1 MEHVKKKTGHIAED
15 GTCRDDSMGAT
26 YADSQ
31 EALSGEQS
39 ETLSE
44 PQERNS
50 GNDFMALYEE
60 SLKDFQEGSIIGGEI
75 VQVDEEYAVVD
86 IGYKTEGRI
95 SLSEFRDSA
104 GGVNLK
110 LGDKIEVV
118 LIRREDENG
127 DIVLSKEKAES
138 IKRWDEIQ
146 GIYGDGST
154 IKGKIISR
162 VRGGFSVDVGV
173 RAFLPAS
180 QVDRAPGRNVYEL
193 IGTEH
198 EFKVVKYDKRR
209 WNVVLSQRAVV
220 EAEREVQRRQRLET
234 LKQGDIIEGKVKNIL
249 HFGLFVDLG
258 GIDGLVHISD
268 ITWGKAGN
276 PTEGYQIGEQVKV
289 KVLDI
294 DRERQRISLG
304 IKQLTSDPWTHAQER
319 YPLGSKVKGTIADLK
334 KYGAFVKLEEGI
346 EGLVHTSEMSWTEK
360 IYHPSRILNIGD
372 TVEVMVVDIDAA
384 KRQISLSMKRLEP
397 NPWDSVAEHYPVGAV
412 IEGEIKNVSEF
423 GLFIGIDKGIDGLVH
438 ISDISWTKTPAHPS
452 EIYKK
457 GQWVKAVVLDI
468 DKVNRRFSLGIKQL
482 TTDPWDNVAERYKR
496 GTEVTGVVKNIA
508 DFGVFAE
515 LEDGVVALMRVSE
528 IPRKRGEDPLSR
540 FEVGG
545 VIKATVN
552 AVQQEE
558 RKISLTMRKLRQ
570 SPRKDTKGG
579 NAGTRGEVA
588 SNLGDLLKKEMEH
601 VSNKGIED

>member
-1 MEHVKKKTGHIAED
+1 VKKKTGHIAEN
-15 GTCRDDSMGAT
+15 GTYRDDGMGAT

-31 EALSGEQS
+31 EALSEERGEA
-39 ETLSE
+39 LSE
-44 PQERNS
+44 PEERNS

-60 SLKDFQEGSIIGGEI
+60 SLKDFKEGSVIEGEV

-95 SLSEFRDSA
+95 PLAEFSDSG
-104 GGVNLK
+104 GGVNLEV
-110 LGDKIEVV
+110 GDKIEVV
-118 LIRREDENG
+118 LLRREDENG
-127 DIVLSKEKAES
+127 DIVLSREKAES
-138 IKRWDEIQ
+138 VRRWDEIQ
-146 GIYGDGST
+146 GIYGNGST
-154 IKGKIISR
+154 IKGRIISQI
-162 VRGGFSVDVGV
+162 RGGFSVDIGV
-173 RAFLPAS
+173 RAFLHAS

-198 EFKVVKYDKRR
+198 EFKIVKYDKRR

-268 ITWGKAGN
+268 LTWGKAGN
-276 PTEGYQIGEQVKV
+276 PTEGYQVGDEVKV

-294 DRERQRISLG
+294 DRERERVSIG
-304 IKQLTSDPWTHAQER
+304 VKQLTSDPWSNVQER
-319 YPLGSKVKGTIADLK
+319 YPMGSKVKGTVEDLK

-372 TVEVMVVDIDAA
+372 TVEVMVVDIDVA
-384 KRQISLSMKRLEP
+384 KRQISLSTKRLEP
-397 NPWDSVAEHYPVGAV
+397 NPWDSVAEHYPVGAI
-412 IEGEIKNVSEF
+412 IEAEIKNISEF
-423 GLFIGIDKGIDGLVH
+423 GLFIGIDNGIDGLIH
-438 ISDISWTKTPAHPS
+438 ISDISWTKTPGHPA

-457 GQWVKAVVLDI
+457 GQLVKAVVLDI
-468 DKVNRRFSLGIKQL
+468 DKKNRRFSLGIKQL
-482 TTDPWDNVAERYKR
+482 TPDPWDNVAERYKR
-496 GTEVTGVVKNIA
+496 GAEVSGVVKNIT
-508 DFGVFAE
+508 DFGVFVE
-515 LEDGVVALMRVSE
+515 LEDGIVALMRVSE

-540 FEVGG
+540 FEVGD
-545 VIKATVN
+545 VIQTTVS

-558 RKISLTMRKLRQ
+558 KKISLTMRKLRQ
-570 SPRKDTKGG
+570 SPLKETKGG
-579 NAGTRGEVA
+579 NARSSGQVA
-588 SNLGDLLKKEMEH
+588 SNLGDLLKKEMENASH
-601 VSNKGIED
+601 